1 MGHSFGGLITQ
12 LLLDRLLGAAGVG
25 LSPAPPKGI
34 YLLPPRALKS
44 AFPVLKSPANR
55 KKTVPLTPEQFH
67 ASFANTLSAEDSKD
81 VYDQFHIP
89 APGRPLFQA
98 AFANMDRKSPL
109 GFDKK
114 RAGRAPLLIVG
125 ATKDHLVPSSLATK
139 IFHLYKH
146 SPSTTELKVFDGR
159 SHFLCGEPG
168 WEEIADYSLTWAA
181 NAASASHLRRDHP
194 VIFPGDHRSR
204 RRERSGAAGMAGT
217 VPGRVTAT
225 AAARLARSSA
235 GSSSV
240 PAASEAA
247 RTPRKQSPAPV
258 VSTAWTRMPG
268 IDVVPGRAAG
278 HEALV
283 PEGDDDD
290 LIAGADG
297 PGVGEGG
304 LGVLRRRACPAR
316 PGGAASCSLTT
327 TTSADGTSDTP
338 SPIGDGLRIDRAPAS

>member
-1 MGHSFGGLITQ
+1 MTVPSPTPGGPDSVVLIHGLWMTKISWQPWVDRFSDAGWTVHTPEWPGMDRSIEEIRSDPSPIAGVGVGEVVDKHATFISGLPSKPIIMGHSFGGLITQ

-34 YLLPPRALKS
+34 YLLPPQALKS

-146 SPSTTELKVFDGR
+146 APSTTELKVFDGR

-181 NAASASHLRRDHP
+181 NAASP
-194 VIFPGDHRSR
+194 
-204 RRERSGAAGMAGT
+204 
-217 VPGRVTAT
+217 
-225 AAARLARSSA
+225 
-235 GSSSV
+235 
-240 PAASEAA
+240 
-247 RTPRKQSPAPV
+247 
-258 VSTAWTRMPG
+258 
-268 IDVVPGRAAG
+268 
-278 HEALV
+278 
-283 PEGDDDD
+283 
-290 LIAGADG
+290 
-297 PGVGEGG
+297 
-304 LGVLRRRACPAR
+304 
-316 PGGAASCSLTT
+316 TT
-327 TTSADGTSDTP
+327 
-338 SPIGDGLRIDRAPAS
+338 